1 MTNERKE
8 QIAHDLALIAAKEF
22 VESNRPEYKVSGF
35 QKCISDL
42 LTNYQDAYHE
52 IMKKLD

>member
-1 MTNERKE
+1 MTDE
-8 QIAHDLALIAAKEF
+8 QKKQISHDLALLAAKEF
-22 VESNRPEYKVSGF
+22 VETNRPEYQVMGF

-42 LTNYQDAYHE
+42 LANYQDAYHE